1 MIPLRYKAR
10 WQAWLDKYFSGES
23 IDYRQV
29 ISLFLPILIDQ
40 AFLVGLSLVNT
51 AMISSSGVAAISA
64 VSMVDSLNMFLVN
77 VFVALATGG
86 TVVVAQYKG
95 SGNEKMVSRAAASS
109 LSAVTLAALAIS
121 VFVLLFYH
129 PILKLLF
136 GTAEPEVFNYAGT
149 YLVGSGLSYLGIAIK
164 EAISGALRGIGR
176 TRVTL
181 GLSLIM
187 NLSYVLLNVV
197 FVHFMEMG
205 VLGMSVAVN
214 ISRYL
219 AAACALYYLLRMDAS
234 LRIQLKDVLAWN
246 FSMFKKIMFIGLPFA
261 AEQLFFN
268 GGKIITQIY
277 IVSLGTYAIAT
288 NAISSVL
295 AMLLQIPAMALS
307 TALITVVG
315 QCVGSR
321 NIQDARKFTKSFLWL
336 NSAALGLTALLL
348 LPFFKPVVGLFNPP
362 AEIMDDLYL
371 IMVINMAAQVVLW
384 SISFLLPAALRAA
397 GDSRFTS
404 ISSMLTMWLVRVVL
418 GYVFGITLGY
428 GVLGVWAAMQ
438 LEWGVR
444 GTIFLWR
451 YRGDRWYK
459 HRLVEPASGNK
470 TSKAL

>member
-1 MIPLRYKAR
+1 MIPKRFRAR
-10 WQAWLDKYFSGES
+10 CHAMMDKYLSGES

-29 ISLFLPILIDQ
+29 VSLLLPILIDQ

-95 SGNEKMVSRAAASS
+95 SGNDKMVSKAAAAS
-109 LSAVTLAALAIS
+109 LSTATIVALAIS
-121 VFVLLFYH
+121 LLVLVFYH
-129 PILKLLF
+129 PILKFLF
-136 GTAEPEVFNYAGT
+136 GTAEPEVFDYAGT
-149 YLVGSGLSYLGIAIK
+149 YLVGSAVSYLGIAFK
-164 EAISGALRGIGR
+164 EAVSGALRGIGR

-187 NLSYVLLNVV
+187 NMSYVLLNVV

-205 VLGMSVAVN
+205 VMGLSVAVN
-214 ISRYL
+214 ISRYT
-219 AAACALYYLLRMDAS
+219 AAVCALFYLLRMDAS
-234 LRIQLKDVLAWN
+234 LRLRLQDLLEWN
-246 FSMFKKIMFIGLPFA
+246 FAMIKKIMFIGLPFA

-268 GGKIITQIY
+268 GGKMLTQIY

-295 AMLLQIPAMALS
+295 AMFLQIPAIAFS
-307 TALITVVG
+307 TALVTVVG
-315 QCVGSR
+315 QCIGRR
-321 NIQDARKFTKSFLWL
+321 NIEDARKFTRTFLWL
-336 NSAALGLTALLL
+336 SSGSLLVTGLIL
-348 LPFFKPVVGLFNPP
+348 LPFFNPLVSLFQPP

-371 IMVINMAAQVVLW
+371 IMIVNMLAQIPLW
-384 SISFLLPAALRAA
+384 SISFLLPGALRAA

-404 ISSMLTMWLVRVVL
+404 IASMLTMWLFRVVL
-418 GYVFGITLGY
+418 GYVFGIMLGF
-428 GVLGVWAAMQ
+428 GVIGVWAAMQ

-444 GTIFLWR
+444 GAVFLWR
-451 YRGDRWYK
+451 YRGEKWYK
-459 HRLVEPASGNK
+459 HRLIE
-470 TSKAL
+470 TSSQ

>member
-1 MIPLRYKAR
+1 MM
-10 WQAWLDKYFSGES
+10 DKYLSGES

-29 ISLFLPILIDQ
+29 VSLLLPILIDQ

-95 SGNEKMVSRAAASS
+95 SGNDKMVSKAAAAS
-109 LSAVTLAALAIS
+109 LSTATIVALAIS
-121 VFVLLFYH
+121 LLVLVFYH
-129 PILKLLF
+129 PILKFLF
-136 GTAEPEVFNYAGT
+136 GTAEPEVFDYAGT
-149 YLVGSGLSYLGIAIK
+149 YLVGSAVSYLGIAFK
-164 EAISGALRGIGR
+164 EAVSGALRGIGR

-187 NLSYVLLNVV
+187 NMSYVLLNVV

-205 VLGMSVAVN
+205 VMGLSVAVN
-214 ISRYL
+214 ISRYT
-219 AAACALYYLLRMDAS
+219 AAVCALFYLLRMDAS
-234 LRIQLKDVLAWN
+234 LRLRLQDLLEWN
-246 FSMFKKIMFIGLPFA
+246 FAMIKKIMFIGLPFA

-268 GGKIITQIY
+268 GGKMLTQIY

-295 AMLLQIPAMALS
+295 AMFLQIPAIAFS
-307 TALITVVG
+307 TALVTVVG
-315 QCVGSR
+315 QCIGRR
-321 NIQDARKFTKSFLWL
+321 NIEDARKFTRTFLWL
-336 NSAALGLTALLL
+336 SSGSLLVTGLIL
-348 LPFFKPVVGLFNPP
+348 LPFFNPLVSLFQPP

-371 IMVINMAAQVVLW
+371 IMIVNMLAQIPLW
-384 SISFLLPAALRAA
+384 SISFLLPGALRAA

-404 ISSMLTMWLVRVVL
+404 IASMLTMWLFRVVL
-418 GYVFGITLGY
+418 GYVFGIMLGF
-428 GVLGVWAAMQ
+428 GVIGVWAAMQ

-444 GTIFLWR
+444 GAVFLWR
-451 YRGDRWYK
+451 YRGEKWYK
-459 HRLVEPASGNK
+459 HRLIE
-470 TSKAL
+470 TSSQ